1 MLAQGSGSCHALT
14 HRHVDVG
21 TQQGCTLAFPEH
33 QHLGRRRHGRV
44 GTHLDLSSLLIPNLL
59 SVLPQ
64 MIGYQPICQRDGK
77 AGRPLL
83 C

>member
-1 MLAQGSGSCHALT
+1 MLAQGSGSCQPLT

-21 TQQGCTLAFPEH
+21 TQQGRTLAFPEH
-33 QHLGRRRHGRV
+33 QHLGRGRRGE
-44 GTHLDLSSLLIPNLL
+44 GAPLTSLSSLLTANLL
-59 SVLPQ
+59 SVLAQ
-64 MIGYQPICQRDGK
+64 TIGYQPICRRDGK